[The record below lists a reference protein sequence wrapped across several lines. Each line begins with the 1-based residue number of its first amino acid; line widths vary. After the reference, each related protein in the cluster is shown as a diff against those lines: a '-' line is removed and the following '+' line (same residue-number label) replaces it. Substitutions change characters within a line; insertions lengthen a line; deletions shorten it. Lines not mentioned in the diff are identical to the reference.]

1 VENKFHGQGKYIWE
15 HGAYYIGAWYSP
27 APYVCIHMCVLVLA
41 VTLLMLNWLNCVHA
55 CVSICCRASFPFKS
69 TAFDCCACPFF
80 FHSFLSFSF
89 LTLNAIREGNKMH
102 GDGMFVDSVG
112 RQWKGKFYNGQGPG
126 LHTLPA
132 NDAPETDLN
141 KTPVAHQPSGKS
153 AKSAG
158 SAA

>member
-1 VENKFHGQGKYIWE
+1 MGISMHASLSVG
-15 HGAYYIGAWYSP
+15 
-27 APYVCIHMCVLVLA
+27 
-41 VTLLMLNWLNCVHA
+41 VHPSHS
-55 CVSICCRASFPFKS
+55 VSIVPL
-69 TAFDCCACPFF
+69 F
-80 FHSFLSFSF
+80 FHSFLSFCL
-89 LTLNAIREGNKMH
+89 LTVNVIREGNKMH